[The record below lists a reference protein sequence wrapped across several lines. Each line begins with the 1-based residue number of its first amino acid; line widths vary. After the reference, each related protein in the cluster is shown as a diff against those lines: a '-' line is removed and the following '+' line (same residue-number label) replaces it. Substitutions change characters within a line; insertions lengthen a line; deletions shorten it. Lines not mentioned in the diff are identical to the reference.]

1 MENVVIPL
9 DSSPTAVQVQERL
22 QAKLG
27 NRVRK
32 LEVRF
37 SEHGVELT
45 GEAPTYHVK
54 QIAQHSVW
62 ELMPKARLRNAIVVL

>member
-1 MENVVIPL
+1 MIPL
-9 DSSPTAVQVQERL
+9 DSSPTATQLRERL
-22 QAKLG
+22 HAKLG

-32 LEVRF
+32 LEVHL
-37 SEHGVELT
+37 SEQGVELT

-62 ELMPKARLRNAIVVL
+62 ELMPDARLTNAIVVL

>member
-1 MENVVIPL
+1 M
-9 DSSPTAVQVQERL
+9 ERL
-22 QAKLG
+22 RARLG

-32 LEVRF
+32 LEVHC
-37 SEHGVELT
+37 SEEGIELT

-62 ELMPKARLRNAIVVL
+62 EVMPEARLTNAIVVS

>member
-1 MENVVIPL
+1 VIPL
-9 DSSPTAVQVQERL
+9 DSSPLVLQIKERL
-22 QAKLG
+22 RAKLG

-32 LEVRF
+32 LEVSC
-37 SEHGVELT
+37 SEEGVVLS

-62 ELMPKARLRNAIVVL
+62 EVIPDARLTNGIVVL

>member
-1 MENVVIPL
+1 MIPL

-22 QAKLG
+22 RAKLG

-37 SEHGVELT
+37 SEQGVELT
-45 GEAPTYHVK
+45 GEAPTYHIK

-62 ELMPKARLRNAIVVL
+62 EVMPDARLTNAIVVL

>member
-1 MENVVIPL
+1 VIPL
-9 DSSPTAVQVQERL
+9 DSSPLEIQVKERL
-22 QAKLG
+22 VARLG

-37 SEHGVELT
+37 SEQGVELS
-45 GEAPTYHVK
+45 GEAPNFHVK

-62 ELMPKARLRNAIVVL
+62 EVMPQARLTNAITVL

>member
-1 MENVVIPL
+1 M
-9 DSSPTAVQVQERL
+9 
-22 QAKLG
+22 
-27 NRVRK
+27 RK

-37 SEHGVELT
+37 SDQGVELT

-62 ELMPKARLRNAIVVL
+62 EMMPDARLTNAIVVL